1 MTNMPS
7 ETAGQPIAVVTGAA
21 AGLGQVIASELHGA
35 GYRVLL
41 TDVDAAG
48 AQAAAQALDASG
60 TTAQG
65 LALNVLNKADFEAAL
80 AHLKAGWGLPQ
91 VLVNNAA
98 LTLTTPVMQIS
109 PEEFSRVLDIN
120 LRGCFLGC
128 QVFGAAMGE
137 AGYGRIVNLA
147 SLAGQN
153 GGTASG
159 AHYASSKAGI
169 LTLTKIFARELGAKG
184 VTVNA
189 VAPGPMDL
197 PSVHAAVPA
206 ERLAQ
211 IVKTIPVQR
220 LGNPHFVARMVVLLA
235 SAEAD
240 FATGA
245 AWDFNGGIFMR

>member
-1 MTNMPS
+1 MHTAPS
-7 ETAGQPIAVVTGAA
+7 PIAVVTGAA
-21 AGLGQVIASELHGA
+21 HGLGQLIADELCRQGH
-35 GYRVLL
+35 RVML
-41 TDVDAAG
+41 TDRDGDAARR
-48 AQAAAQALDASG
+48 AAAEIDPSGQTAIGHPLD
-60 TTAQG
+60 
-65 LALNVLNKADFEAAL
+65 VRHKADFDAAL
-80 AHLKAGWGLPQ
+80 AEVRATWGQPG

-98 LTLTTPVMQIS
+98 LTLTTPVMQIT
-109 PEEFSRVLDIN
+109 PEEFSQVLDVN

-128 QVFGAAMGE
+128 QVFGASMAA
-137 AGYGRIVNLA
+137 AGHGRIVNLA

-211 IVKTIPVQR
+211 IVQTIPVQR
-220 LGNPHFVARMVVLLA
+220 LGNPRFVARMVALLA
-235 SAEAD
+235 SPDAD